1 MIAWIDRLLVR
12 WAEAYR
18 LGGCDLAG
26 LGYPSGSAQVVV
38 MAPSRARRRGNDR
51 KRAAVLRAGLSGGVT
66 AHGVATR
73 PGKGV
78 SKVVM
83 PADVQRLDQVICA
96 ELGADWRRL
105 LEVVYVDDYHSADE
119 KAGSLKISVRTMW
132 RRLDVVHERLERLL
146 RPAAPLSV
154 DAELAALEDKLSRCK
169 VANS

>member
-38 MAPSRARRRGNDR
+38 MEPSRARRRGNDR

-96 ELGADWRRL
+96 DLGADWRRL
-105 LEVVYVDDYHSADE
+105 LEVVYVDNYHSPEE
-119 KAGSLKISVRTMW
+119 KAGLLGVSLATMY

-146 RPAAPLSV
+146 RPSAELSV